1 MEKRVISDKGTY
13 TFVLFLLFVVK
24 KRKNV
29 ALRRR
34 RESTE
39 TATVPRIPDLRF
51 TASGMT
57 DSGITLF

>member
-1 MEKRVISDKGTY
+1 MEKRVISGKGTY
-13 TFVLFLLFVVK
+13 TFVFFVVK

-29 ALRRR
+29 AFRRR